1 MLGEI
6 FRSFKKSSTI
16 KKLTKE
22 YIDYQNKSYSSALG
36 MIDSMTS
43 DKKNK
48 ILDKIVEL
56 SLNEPNN
63 QQPINKFNIT
73 KTKLI
78 KTIEELEDLG
88 CIIFAK
94 GHYVPISA
102 ILYPQTLEYIF
113 YKERSNKED
122 KEKMVKDLISY
133 FDGNK
138 MGNIVEID
146 YE

>member
-1 MLGEI
+1 MLGEF

-22 YIDYQNKSYSSALG
+22 YIDYQNNSYSSALG
-36 MIDSMTS
+36 MIDSITS
-43 DKKNK
+43 EKKNN

-56 SLNEPNN
+56 TLNEPNN
-63 QQPINKFNIT
+63 QKPINKFNIT
-73 KTKLI
+73 KPKLI

-88 CIIFAK
+88 CIIYAK

-113 YKERSNKED
+113 YKERSNRED
-122 KEKMVKDLISY
+122 NEKMAKDLISY
-133 FDGNK
+133 FEDNK
-138 MGNIVEID
+138 MGNLVEIN

>member
-73 KTKLI
+73 KTK
-78 KTIEELEDLG
+78 
-88 CIIFAK
+88 
-94 GHYVPISA
+94 
-102 ILYPQTLEYIF
+102 
-113 YKERSNKED
+113 
-122 KEKMVKDLISY
+122 
-133 FDGNK
+133 
-138 MGNIVEID
+138 
-146 YE
+146 